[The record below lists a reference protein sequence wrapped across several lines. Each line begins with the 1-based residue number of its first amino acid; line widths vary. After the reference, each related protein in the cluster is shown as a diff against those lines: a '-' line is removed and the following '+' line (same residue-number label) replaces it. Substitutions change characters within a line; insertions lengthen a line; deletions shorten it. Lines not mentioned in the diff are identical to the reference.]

1 MSFESL
7 FDFENLKTIC
17 ASLVLILNKSKNE
30 IKRRL
35 IDVLLV
41 ALETLHLINNGLLKE
56 ESLIAELLEL
66 VRSKRLSKILY
77 HIIVEHIDRHTIKFL
92 GAFDVARLEIAC
104 AKVGTSFALQ
114 LSIYLD
120 VSDNEL
126 RSMNWRLENAK

>member
-7 FDFENLKTIC
+7 FNFENLKTIR
-17 ASLVLILNKSKNE
+17 APSILILNRSKNK

-41 ALETLHLINNGLLKE
+41 ALETLHLINDDLLEK
-56 ESLIAELLEL
+56 ESLIAELLKL
-66 VRSKRLSKILY
+66 VRSKRLLKILH

-92 GAFDVARLEIAC
+92 DAFDVARLKAAC
-104 AKVGTSFALQ
+104 AKVETSFALQ

-120 VSDNEL
+120 DE
-126 RSMNWRLENAK
+126 